1 MSISEMAAVI
11 GMGRMG
17 AGIAARLS
25 GVGRLAAVWD
35 SQPISDAPAPIL
47 PVAEMVERAGILL
60 FAVPTTRDIRIALS
74 DLTLPRGCIVV
85 DLTTS
90 DPEDGA
96 LLAKELSLQGV
107 GYLDAAMT
115 GGAQGAQDGTLT
127 LMIGGETDILGG
139 ARAVLECFA
148 TRMFHLGPAG
158 RGQAMKLVHNAILH
172 ATFLATCE
180 GLRMVERVG
189 IDAALAVE
197 VLNAGNARSYVSE
210 VRFPRDVLK
219 EYPSARSA
227 VATLAKDLALAE
239 GMAQRLA
246 APAPY
251 TQITARFLALAQEG
265 GDPARDFGLL
275 FREFDEWA
283 GKRP

>member
-1 MSISEMAAVI
+1 MAAVI

-17 AGIAARLS
+17 AGIAARLA
-25 GVGRLAAVWD
+25 GLGRLAAVWD
-35 SQPISDAPAPIL
+35 SQPIAVSPAPVL
-47 PVAEMVERAGILL
+47 PVAEMVKRAGILL
-60 FAVPTTRDIRIALS
+60 FAVPTTRDIRVALS
-74 DLTLPRGCIVV
+74 DVSLPGGCIVV

-90 DPEDGA
+90 DPEEGA
-96 LLAKELSLQGV
+96 SLARALASQGV

-127 LMIGGETDILGG
+127 LMIGGEAESLDR
-139 ARAVLECFA
+139 ARTVLECFA
-148 TRMFHLGPAG
+148 TRLFHLGPAG
-158 RGQAMKLVHNAILH
+158 HGQAMKLVHNAILH

-180 GLRMVERVG
+180 GLRMAERVG
-189 IDAALAVE
+189 IDAALAVA

-219 EYPSARSA
+219 DQPSARSA

-239 GMAQRLA
+239 GMAARLA

-251 TQITARFLALAQEG
+251 TQMTARLLASAQWS
-265 GDPARDFGLL
+265 GDPTRDFGLL
-275 FREFDEWA
+275 FKEFDRFA
-283 GKRP
+283 GKEP